1 MKTESS
7 KGKMKEII
15 QSHLVFSE
23 ESYNLLLNIATER
36 EVRKNRL
43 IFHPDKPTN
52 KILFLKK
59 GLLRG
64 YKIIDGKEHTH
75 HFYFA
80 DWFATDFH
88 SFLTAEPS
96 QIYIQTLE
104 DAVFF
109 EFQKKDLLN
118 LYATS
123 HQLEALG
130 RLIAEK
136 AFVATVE
143 KLANMQLY
151 NLAEKYE
158 FLMKTN
164 PGLIQRVPQ
173 KYIASYLGVSEQSL
187 SRIKQSVIS

>member
-1 MKTESS
+1 MKTGPSQR
-7 KGKMKEII
+7 KMKEII
-15 QSHLVFSE
+15 QSHIELSE
-23 ESYNLLLNIATER
+23 ESFNLLLNIAIER
-36 EVRKNRL
+36 EVKKNQL
-43 IFHPDKPTN
+43 IFHPHKPTN
-52 KILFLKK
+52 KILFLKT

-64 YKIIDGKEHTH
+64 YKIIDGTEHTH

-88 SFLTAEPS
+88 SFLTEEPS
-96 QIYIQTLE
+96 QVYIKTLE
-104 DAVFF
+104 DSIFF

-130 RLIAEK
+130 RIIAEK

-151 NLAEKYE
+151 NLTEKYE
-158 FLMKTN
+158 FLMKTS

-187 SRIKQSVIS
+187 SRIKQRIIS